1 MPGCSVE
8 RMNWK
13 PICRRELGHRE
24 RITVIWSII
33 YRGQFTNDLGGIYA
47 GARRRA
53 SLFRSVSRS
62 DCKAVRFARATIGH
76 EANACERG
84 IR

>member
-13 PICRRELGHRE
+13 RIARRELGHGE

-33 YRGQFTNDLGGIYA
+33 YRGQFTNDLGGIRGRPPKGLSVQVSLSIRLQGCA
-47 GARRRA
+47 ICA
-53 SLFRSVSRS
+53 SDDRP
-62 DCKAVRFARATIGH
+62 
-76 EANACERG
+76 
-84 IR
+84 